1 MKIRKMTKE
10 EYLSAEK
17 IYQKSPFLDPD
28 PLPFDEERAK
38 RTYEKLKNTFGI
50 FVNEKVVGYLSLK
63 PDGEIGILMLNDN
76 FKNKGYGTKA
86 IEKAVE
92 IAKENGI
99 KTVFAETDER
109 NLPMRRIFEK
119 LNFTEIKKFKKIV
132 LPDTTEKT
140 FIKYEKSHLE

>member
-1 MKIRKMTKE
+1 
-10 EYLSAEK
+10 
-17 IYQKSPFLDPD
+17 
-28 PLPFDEERAK
+28 
-38 RTYEKLKNTFGI
+38 
-50 FVNEKVVGYLSLK
+50 
-63 PDGEIGILMLNDN
+63 MLNDN

-119 LNFTEIKKFKKIV
+119 LNFTQTEKFKKIV

-140 FIKYEKSHLE
+140 FIKYEKSHL